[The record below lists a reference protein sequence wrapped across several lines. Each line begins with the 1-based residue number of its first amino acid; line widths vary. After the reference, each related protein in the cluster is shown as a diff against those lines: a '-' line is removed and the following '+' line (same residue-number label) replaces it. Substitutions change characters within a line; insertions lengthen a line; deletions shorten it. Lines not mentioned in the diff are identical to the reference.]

1 MIKNDICLSE
11 TDNVNTEKE
20 DFRIL
25 KERRMRRRN
34 RDPNSLKS

>member
-1 MIKNDICLSE
+1 MIKNEIFLSE
-11 TDNVNTEKE
+11 RDNVNTEKG

-25 KERRMRRRN
+25 KERRRRN

>member
-1 MIKNDICLSE
+1 MIKNEIRLSE
-11 TDNVNTEKE
+11 RDNVNTEKE

-25 KERRMRRRN
+25 KERRRD